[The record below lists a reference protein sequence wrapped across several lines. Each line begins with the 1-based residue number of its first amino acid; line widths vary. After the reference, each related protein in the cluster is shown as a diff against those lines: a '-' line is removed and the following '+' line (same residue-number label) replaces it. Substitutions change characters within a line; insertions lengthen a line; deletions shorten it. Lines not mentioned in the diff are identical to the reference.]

1 MNHFGHAWP
10 QPPDMIE
17 SIYNFYGTLSHVK
30 ISPRGE
36 IFSFNPGW
44 KKFQPGSK
52 RIFFTSIHAE
62 VKIYLQRLAA
72 FFTNILNEKSPFC
85 MQLWVYIK
93 TMLLDFITNRSKMF
107 NFKTF
112 KVVLLATIDLVI
124 ARMLRNFLIFLVIV
138 T

>member
-1 MNHFGHAWP
+1 
-10 QPPDMIE
+10 
-17 SIYNFYGTLSHVK
+17 
-30 ISPRGE
+30 
-36 IFSFNPGW
+36 
-44 KKFQPGSK
+44 
-52 RIFFTSIHAE
+52 
-62 VKIYLQRLAA
+62 
-72 FFTNILNEKSPFC
+72 

>member
-1 MNHFGHAWP
+1 
-10 QPPDMIE
+10 MIE

-30 ISPRGE
+30 FLHGVKFSVSTRVE
-36 IFSFNPGW
+36 KSFNPG
-44 KKFQPGSK
+44 QNEY
-52 RIFFTSIHAE
+52 FFTSIHAE

-72 FFTNILNEKSPFC
+72 FFTNILNGKSPFC
-85 MQLWVYIK
+85 MRLRVYIK